1 MSGLAFVDTNVVVY
15 SRDARDPGKQSRA
28 HEWLE
33 LLWKEESGR
42 VSAQVL
48 QEYYY
53 TVTQKLKPG
62 MTAGEARADVRS
74 LLPWLVA
81 VQAGPLLDAAWSL
94 QDRYRLSFWDALIV
108 GAAQAGDCR
117 YLLSEDMGEG
127 QELDGLLVVNPF
139 KTAPADLP

>member
-15 SRDARDPGKQSRA
+15 SRDARDASKQSRA
-28 HEWLE
+28 HEWLAR
-33 LLWKEESGR
+33 LWKEETGR
-42 VSAQVL
+42 VSGQVL

-62 MTAGEARADVRS
+62 MTAGEARSDVRA

-81 VQAGPLLDAAWSL
+81 VQPGPLLDAAWGL
-94 QDRYRLSFWDALIV
+94 QDRHRLSFWDALIV

-117 YLLSEDMGEG
+117 YLLSEDMGDG